1 MSTAPRVIFIHGL
14 WMHGRESHWFRQRL
28 QKQHGFDPTLF
39 SYRSRL
45 ESLESVLEALNRC
58 IEELRSDCV
67 HLVGH
72 SLGGLLALRLF
83 DRFPNQPQGRVVLL
97 GSPVQGSAAAR
108 RLGGVQAG
116 QRLLGEIAN
125 QELVKNHEPSWQLPR
140 DLGVIAGTRPVG
152 LGRVITRFQEPNDG
166 TVSVRETEISGTTD
180 RIQLPVSHFGM
191 LLSARVVEQTA
202 RFLRDGHFSL
212 A

>member
-1 MSTAPRVIFIHGL
+1 MDAAPRVIFIHGL

-28 QKQHGFDPTLF
+28 QKQHGFAATLF

-45 ESLESVLEALNRC
+45 ESLDSVLDALNRD
-58 IEELRSDCV
+58 IQQLRSDCV

-83 DRFPNQPQGRVVLL
+83 ERHPQQPRGRLVLL

-108 RLGGVQAG
+108 RLGGVQVG

-125 QELVKNHEPSWQLPR
+125 QELMAVREPAWGQAR
-140 DLGVIAGTRPVG
+140 ELGVIAGTRPVG
-152 LGRVITRFQEPNDG
+152 LGRVITRFQEANDG
-166 TVSVRETEISGTTD
+166 TVAVRETEITGTAD

-191 LLSARVVEQTA
+191 LLSARVVDQTA
-202 RFLRDGHFSL
+202 HFLRDGHFSL
-212 A
+212 T